1 MIQDYKT
8 RFWISL
14 CLSLPIFLLSPMAGE
29 MLGKDALLVFPGSD
43 LALFLLACTLFIYGG
58 RPFLTGLTQ
67 EVGRK
72 APGMMTLIGI
82 AISVSFAYSVSVL
95 ITRRGTLFFWE
106 LASLIDIMLLGHWIE
121 MRAVMGAGRA
131 LEALTR
137 LMPEIAHK
145 IDGSGTLEDVPTQ
158 NLQKGDLCL
167 IKPGERLPADGE
179 IIQGKSAID
188 ESMLTGELVPVLKQ
202 VGDRVLGGSLNT
214 DGALTIRLNHLAGDT
229 FLSHVM
235 TLVQEAQ
242 ESKSKTQT
250 LAARAASLL
259 TYVALIAGGVTF
271 FFWGMNAGTSWS
283 FALERAVTV
292 MVITCPHAL
301 GLAIPLVVATSTA
314 MATKRGILVRSRE
327 AFEDARRVDV
337 VLFDKTGTLTTGS
350 FVVNQ
355 VISFND
361 TYSPQDI
368 LNYAASIEV
377 ASQHPLAKGIVA
389 AAKAPFTA
397 QDCRLLPG
405 EGAQGLVGGQDVKV
419 VSPGFVER
427 ARYPFDEAKVASLS
441 AQGETLVFVLIN
453 NTPQGLVSLT
463 DDIRLEAKE
472 AVRTLQSLGVKCYM
486 ITGDANA
493 PAKRVS
499 EALHMD
505 GYFAQMRPSQK
516 LEKIQELQSTDLRVA
531 MVGDGVNDAPALAR
545 ADVGIA
551 IGAGTDVAMESAHVI
566 LVHSDP
572 RGVTSLIRLAKS
584 TYAKMIQNLVWA
596 TGYNVIAIP
605 LAAGVFISWGLL
617 LPPTLGAV
625 LMSGSTLLCAINA
638 KLLKS

>member
-1 MIQDYKT
+1 
-8 RFWISL
+8 
-14 CLSLPIFLLSPMAGE
+14 
-29 MLGKDALLVFPGSD
+29 MLGKHALLVFPGSD
-43 LALFLLACTLFIYGG
+43 IALFFLACALFIYGG
-58 RPFLTGLTQ
+58 RPFLTGLAQ

-137 LMPEIAHK
+137 LMPEVAHK
-145 IDGSGTLEDVPTQ
+145 IDESGALEDVPTPS
-158 NLQKGDLCL
+158 LQKGDLCL
-167 IKPGERLPADGE
+167 VRPGERLPADGE

-202 VGDRVLGGSLNT
+202 VGDKVLGGSLNT
-214 DGALTIRLNHLAGDT
+214 DGALSIRLNHLAGDT

-259 TYVALIAGGVTF
+259 TYIALIAGGVTF
-271 FFWGMNAGTSWS
+271 FFWGMSAGISWP

-314 MATKRGILVRSRE
+314 LATKRGILVRSRE
-327 AFEDARRVDV
+327 AFEEARRVDV
-337 VLFDKTGTLTTGS
+337 VLFDKTGTLTTGF
-350 FVVNQ
+350 FVVRHA
-355 VISFND
+355 VSFNEA
-361 TYSPQDI
+361 YSSQDI
-368 LNYAASIEV
+368 LNYAASIEI

-389 AAKAPFTA
+389 AAKAPLTA

-405 EGAQGLVGGQDVKV
+405 EGAQGTVDGQDVKV
-419 VSPGFVER
+419 VSPGYVER
-427 ARYPFDEAKVASLS
+427 ARFPFDEAKVASLS

-453 NTPQGLVSLT
+453 NTPQGLISLT

-472 AVRTLQSLGVKCYM
+472 AVSTLQSLGVKCYM
-486 ITGDANA
+486 ITGDATA

-499 EALHMD
+499 EELAMD

-572 RGVTSLIRLAKS
+572 RGVASLIRLAKS